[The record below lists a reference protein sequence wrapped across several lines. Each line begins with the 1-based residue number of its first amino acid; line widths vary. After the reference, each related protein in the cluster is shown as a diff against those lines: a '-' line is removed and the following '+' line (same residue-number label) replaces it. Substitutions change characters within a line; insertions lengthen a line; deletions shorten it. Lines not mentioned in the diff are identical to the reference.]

1 MAAELDA
8 VAERRKQEFLAR
20 CAASIERER
29 TGAPPPPQTPL
40 QREQA
45 KLQKQAPVWIGLL
58 PARKDDELV
67 YGDDG
72 FVYESEDEPE
82 PQPIVV
88 PASYVRE
95 LNEFARKVRLVQTR
109 FQRQRV
115 RCQTRKR
122 ERRPRRTRRGGGRVA
137 ARAGPLA
144 PSDDPPLARTI
155 PGAR

>member
-1 MAAELDA
+1 VPAQVDELEARAKLDGLMARFAE
-8 VAERRKQEFLAR
+8 
-20 CAASIERER
+20 SIAH
-29 TGAPPPPQTPL
+29 GPPPQTPL
-40 QREQA
+40 QREHA
-45 KLQKQAPVWIGLL
+45 ETMKKHMPVWVGLL
-58 PARKDDELV
+58 PARRDDELV

-95 LNEFARKVRLVQTR
+95 LNEFARKVRLVQSR
-109 FQRQRV
+109 FRRQRV

-122 ERRPRRTRRGGGRVA
+122 EHRPRRVRRGGGRVA
-137 ARAGPLA
+137 TRAGPLA